1 MNTIRDTIREHLE
14 ENLLYGKGDLADDA
28 SLLEAGLIDSTGVL
42 ELVAFLE
49 GRFGIRVADTDIVP
63 ANFDSVAG
71 LVAYVQSSLHA
82 APEHATLADH
92 AD

>member
-1 MNTIRDTIREHLE
+1 MNTIRDTIRQQLE
-14 ENLLYGKGDLADDA
+14 DNLLYGKGDLTDDA

-49 GRFGIRVADTDIVP
+49 SRFGIKVEDTDIVP

-71 LVAYVQSSLHA
+71 LVAYVQSRLRDAPARA
-82 APEHATLADH
+82 AMADH